1 MATSRRNYLTIAE
14 LEEFA
19 DIAVIDSDEALDQ
32 ISMSEELIDAYVGPQ
47 QSFIQETIY
56 GKAQSGSTTS
66 FVLDSVHQ
74 NNYQTDYLVGCM
86 VEFIGGT
93 GAGQRVRI
101 TANNATGTVTMETV
115 TTAPNSTTAYKIYQ
129 VGKFPRFG
137 DVWYN
142 SGETPSKHYKSIP
155 EAIKRAT
162 AAQVEYIIQ
171 MGGSFFATDD
181 SNKASETIGDY
192 SYSNIEGS
200 GTVDRLIAPKAKSLL
215 RGIKNRLGQ
224 IIA

>member
-14 LEEFA
+14 LEQFA
-19 DIAVIDSDEALDQ
+19 DITVLDTAEALDQ
-32 ISMSEELIDAYVGPQ
+32 ISMAEELIDAYVGPQ
-47 QSFIQETIY
+47 QSFLQEAIY
-56 GKAQSGSTTS
+56 GKAQSGTTTS

-74 NNYQTDYLVGCM
+74 NNYNTDYLVGCI

-101 TANNATGTVTMETV
+101 TANNATGTVTTETM
-115 TTAPNSTTAYKIYQ
+115 TAPNSTSAYKIYQ
-129 VGKFPRFG
+129 LGKFPRYG
-137 DVWYN
+137 DSWYN
-142 SGETPSKHYKSIP
+142 SNETPPKYYKAII
-155 EAIKRAT
+155 EAVKRAT
-162 AAQVEYIIQ
+162 AAQVEYVIQ
-171 MGGSFFATDD
+171 MGGSFFGSDD

-192 SYSNIEGS
+192 SYTNIEGS

-224 IIA
+224 IIT